1 MAEITTD
8 IHIPGRPSEPGGL
21 PHNIDRPTTGQE
33 ETFRLLGG
41 DHDYESLTD
50 TIARVVLDSKIRLS
64 WILFLLLAMTGLMI
78 MIGSVTWVILMGTGV
93 WGINIPVAWGFAII
107 NFVWWIGIGHA
118 GTLIS
123 AILLLLHQGWRTSIN
138 RFAEAMT
145 LFAVAC
151 AALYPLLH
159 IGRHQVFYFMLPLPN
174 TMDLWPQFRSP
185 LIWDVFAVTTYF
197 TVSLLF
203 WYVGLVP
210 DMATLRDR
218 AKSHLPRVVFGALCL
233 GWRNSGKHWHR
244 YMQVYLLLAGLA
256 TPLVLSVHSTISF
269 DFAVAQVVG
278 WQSTIFPP
286 FFVAGAVYQGFA
298 MVLILAIPMRAYY
311 GLKDL
316 ITMRHLENC
325 AKVMLG
331 VGWIVLYG
339 YIMEAFIGWY
349 SGNTYE
355 QYMVLTTR
363 FWGGPYSWSY
373 WILILCNG
381 ILPQLLWFKKIRTN
395 LWWLFLLSIV
405 VSVGMWFERFVIVVL
420 SLYRDY
426 LPSSW
431 GGFRATF
438 WDYAVFLGT
447 FGLFFTLFIL
457 FMRFLPVIA
466 ISEKRELLQHDKK
479 HPAHEEPGVHVTHGG
494 NYGDQIAPPE
504 IKGVTHDH

>member
-1 MAEITTD
+1 MVDITPD
-8 IHIPGRPSEPGGL
+8 INIRRRSGQPL
-21 PHNIDRPTTGQE
+21 IDRPSYGQE
-33 ETFRLLGG
+33 ETYKLLGG
-41 DHDYESLTD
+41 DHSYESLTD
-50 TIARVVLDSKIRLS
+50 NIARAVLTPKIRVS
-64 WILFLLLAMTGLMI
+64 WIISLVIALSLLGVLVGSIGYLLLMGPGL
-78 MIGSVTWVILMGTGV
+78 WGV
-93 WGINIPVAWGFAII
+93 NIPVAWGFAII

-151 AALYPLLH
+151 AGLYPLLH
-159 IGRHQVFYFMLPLPN
+159 IGRHQVFYWMMPFPN

-185 LIWDVFAVTTYF
+185 LIWDVFAISTYL

-218 AKSHLPRVVFGALCL
+218 AKGRLPKVIFGAACL

-244 YMQVYLLLAGLA
+244 YMQVYLLLAGLS

-269 DFAVAQVVG
+269 DFAVSQVIG

-286 FFVAGAVYQGFA
+286 YFVAGAVYAGFA
-298 MVLILAIPMRAYY
+298 MVIMLAIPLRAYY
-311 GLKDL
+311 GLKDF

-325 AKVMLG
+325 AKVMLATG
-331 VGWIVLYG
+331 LIVFYG

-355 QYMVLTTR
+355 QFLTLNTR
-363 FWGGPYSWSY
+363 VSGPYAWSF
-373 WILILCNG
+373 WILIFCNG
-381 ILPQLLWFKKIRTN
+381 IVPQLLWFKKVRNN
-395 LWWLFLLSIV
+395 LTWLFIISII
-405 VSVGMWFERFVIVVL
+405 VSIGMWFERFVIVVL
-420 SLYRDY
+420 SLTRDY

-431 GGFRATF
+431 GGYRATF
-438 WDYAVFLGT
+438 WDYALYLGT
-447 FGLFFTLFIL
+447 FGLFSTLFLL
-457 FMRFLPVIA
+457 FMRVLPVIA
-466 ISEKRELLQHDKK
+466 IAEMRELLHHEKS
-479 HPAHEEPGVHVTHGG
+479 HHGAHEDDGVHVAQGE
-494 NYGDQIAPPE
+494 NVGDLIAPE
-504 IKGVTHDH
+504 ERKGVAS